1 MPSGGGDARGD
12 LMSQIQA
19 GRQLKKA
26 AIPEDAPAPSAGRD
40 DLLAAIRGGGV
51 KLKHREV
58 SDEPKA
64 APAGGNDLASTLAQA
79 MASRRAAQ
87 DSDDSDE
94 SDWDDD

>member
-1 MPSGGGDARGD
+1 MAS
-12 LMSQIQA
+12 
-19 GRQLKKA
+19 
-26 AIPEDAPAPSAGRD
+26 
-40 DLLAAIRGGGV
+40 IRAGGV

-64 APAGGNDLASTLAQA
+64 APPSGGGDLASTLAQA

-87 DSDDSDE
+87 DSDDSDD